1 MIVIVIVPIAVLTFL
16 KWKTVFLVRMES
28 DTERVKGKSLFRRNV
43 QGSGGEEAGDLRWT
57 RRSAV
62 VTVQV

>member
-1 MIVIVIVPIAVLTFL
+1 M
-16 KWKTVFLVRMES
+16 FLVRMES

-43 QGSGGEEAGDLRWT
+43 QGSGGEEAGDLRGT